1 MSTSVERSAKTV
13 GVVSEMLSK
22 TLMIPDFSAT
32 NTRPSSANR
41 SEVGRVIPVHTFVS
55 LKPLRVVDAAANW
68 APFGGVLVEPV
79 VLVSSDRNRWAGA
92 GSAAA
97 TGRTAATGRSPAS
110 RTMVATTDAA

>member
-1 MSTSVERSAKTV
+1 MAK
-13 GVVSEMLSK
+13 
-22 TLMIPDFSAT
+22 
-32 NTRPSSANR
+32 R

-79 VLVSSDRNRWAGA
+79 VPASSDRKRWAGA

-97 TGRTAATGRSPAS
+97 TGRTAATGISPAT
-110 RTMVATTDAA
+110 RTTMAASDAA